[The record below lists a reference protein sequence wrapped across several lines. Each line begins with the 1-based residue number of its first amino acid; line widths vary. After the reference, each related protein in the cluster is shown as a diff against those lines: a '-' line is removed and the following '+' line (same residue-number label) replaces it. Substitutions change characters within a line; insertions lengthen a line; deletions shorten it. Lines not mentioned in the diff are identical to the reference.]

1 MLAAPGVSLPPGL
14 LGALVEVRSTC
25 TYTSSCAH
33 TDLELAHPPSVP
45 LDHQNPGKGPDFLYT
60 LLPWVVGAK
69 LGLKRAVGDVPDL
82 SFPAKQVKVK
92 FVSANCVPG
101 VLSWG

>member
-1 MLAAPGVSLPPGL
+1 MHVCTLACVHTLILNLLIHHQSLSITSA
-14 LGALVEVRSTC
+14 LGRAQTSC
-25 TYTSSCAH
+25 TT
-33 TDLELAHPPSVP
+33 P
-45 LDHQNPGKGPDFLYT
+45 
-60 LLPWVVGAK
+60 LPWVVGAK
-69 LGLKRAVGDVPDL
+69 LGLKRAAGDVPDL